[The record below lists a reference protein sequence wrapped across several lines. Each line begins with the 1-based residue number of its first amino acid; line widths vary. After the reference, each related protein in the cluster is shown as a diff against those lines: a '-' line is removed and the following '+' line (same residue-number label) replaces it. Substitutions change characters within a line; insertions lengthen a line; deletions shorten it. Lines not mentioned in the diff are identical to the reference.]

1 LTLRPPLRIPGI
13 TDIPPSASGMRIG
26 LFGGSFNPMHE
37 GHLLVMEETLRR
49 LALDALWVLVT
60 PGNPL
65 KNNHALPPLE
75 SRVRAARA
83 LIRNPR
89 IRVTGF
95 EAAKGFAYSWQT
107 VDFLT
112 TTLTDRRFV
121 WIMGADSL
129 ADFHRWQRWRDIAA
143 RLAGRDDAGL
153 CPARRERC
161 IGSCG
166 LRGAGLDLPPGPAI
180 GPFFNGHQGIPPPR
194 LSLREGPTL
203 RNQPQKRIL
212 DPSVI
217 NVTGTG

>member
-1 LTLRPPLRIPGI
+1 
-13 TDIPPSASGMRIG
+13 MRIG

-49 LALDALWVLVT
+49 LQLDALWVLVT

-65 KNNHALPPLE
+65 KNNSALPPLAD
-75 SRVRAARA
+75 RVGAARA
-83 LIRNPR
+83 MIRNPR

-112 TTLTDRRFV
+112 TRLPGRRFV

-143 RLAGRDDAGL
+143 RLPIAVYVRPGA
-153 CPARRERC
+153 ARRALASR
-161 IGSCG
+161 
-166 LRGAGLDLPPGPAI
+166 AATMLDHAQLDESDAALLADCRPPAWIYLQGRQSALSSSAI
-180 GPFFNGHQGIPPPR
+180 RASRNPR
-194 LSLREGPTL
+194 
-203 RNQPQKRIL
+203 
-212 DPSVI
+212 
-217 NVTGTG
+217 